1 MANSCQKIGFVVK
14 ISARAMATSR
24 LRSHLRGTTLEDLSH
39 YHQRDG
45 AHPTPTK
52 IPPYYER
59 VELMTGG
66 RGWIWDAGAWR
77 EVLPGQLIWNKP
89 GDLTIGRS
97 DFADPY
103 RCLAVTFV
111 SKQRAGLGLPR
122 FSQVANLEEV
132 VNFTAEAVKLF
143 HDDAFDRAVL
153 RDYLLGRLLFWVELH
168 QVQSKRTEFPSP
180 IQASLAWIEKNF
192 AQPCR
197 IGELA
202 RLAGWSV
209 AHFHEVFRR
218 HLGTTPHQV
227 LARHRLRAARERLV
241 STSQPVKRIAT
252 ECGFADASALIHA
265 FKAEVGLTPN
275 AYRKRYMRLVLER
288 EG

>member
-1 MANSCQKIGFVVK
+1 MKT
-14 ISARAMATSR
+14 SALALGGLRLRSR
-24 LRSHLRGTTLEDLSH
+24 LRGATLEDLSH

-45 AHPTPTK
+45 VHPVPTR

-66 RGWIWDAGAWR
+66 RGWIWDAGTWR
-77 EVLPGQLIWNKP
+77 EVVPGHLIWNKP
-89 GDLTIGRS
+89 GDQTIGRS
-97 DFADPY
+97 DFTDPY

-111 SKQRAGLGLPR
+111 SKQRTGLGLPR
-122 FSQVANLEEV
+122 FSRVANLEEV
-132 VNFTAEAVKLF
+132 ASFTAEVVKLF
-143 HDDAFDRAVL
+143 HDDAFDREVL
-153 RDYLLGRLLFWVELH
+153 RDYLLGRLLFWIELH

-180 IQASLAWIEKNF
+180 IQATLGWIEKNF

-202 RLAGWSV
+202 RQAGWSE
-209 AHFHEVFRR
+209 AHLHDAFRR
-218 HLGTTPHQV
+218 HLGTTPHKV

-241 STSQPVKRIAT
+241 STSHPVKRIAA

-275 AYRKRYMRLVLER
+275 AYRKRYMRLVFDR
-288 EG
+288 KG